1 MEVTSETHDMED
13 RFNYYR
19 QGSKYR
25 LFYNGN
31 SLYTQ
36 WFIVAGPGI
45 YICAIPFIEG
55 YVEDDDC
62 LISVDKKNAGC
73 SGRKK
78 CNLKLRRVIAIGYNP
93 SFFLGIIHG
102 HFAQI

>member
-1 MEVTSETHDMED
+1 MTSKTLGASAPLEEVTGEVKEYIVEVTSETHDMED

-36 WFIVAGPGI
+36 WFIVAGSGI

-55 YVEDDDC
+55 YVENDDGC
-62 LISVDKKNAGC
+62 LPTKS
-73 SGRKK
+73 
-78 CNLKLRRVIAIGYNP
+78 
-93 SFFLGIIHG
+93 
-102 HFAQI
+102 